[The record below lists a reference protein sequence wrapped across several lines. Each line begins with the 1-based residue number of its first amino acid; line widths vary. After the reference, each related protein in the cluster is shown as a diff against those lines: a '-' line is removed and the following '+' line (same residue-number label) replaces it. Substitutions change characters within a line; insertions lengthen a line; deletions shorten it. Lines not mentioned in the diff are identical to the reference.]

1 MVGKVMLGGYYAV
14 LGGCQGVAMLFL
26 GCCELLP
33 GCMQL
38 ISCFECFNMLL
49 YGC

>member
-1 MVGKVMLGGYYAV
+1 MDVRIFQMVGKVMLGGYYAV

-33 GCMQL
+33 GC
-38 ISCFECFNMLL
+38 ICSW
-49 YGC
+49 